1 MGAFDEYNEAS
12 IFNYPNTWTSKR
24 SFPDVVKQQSGEIVA
39 YTATD
44 DSSIIVGGTIDIIN
58 SKAQRLKQTTT
69 LGITNY
75 SGLEVTTSTRIT
87 LPNNNYDSSR
97 RKCLLAIPL
106 VWHEYLMIEGVVQNV
121 AHAGYTYM
129 LCCKTTPP
137 VISGEYVQNDTS
149 RTFKNDGYTDENT
162 ENNVFSFNE
171 GYSSSRTTLTAFL
184 NDTFSEYS
192 EYRKASDKNNNYFEN
207 TLIRKAQSF
216 DAEMTTRCANDNI
229 DYNIYGNTLINTIVM
244 GIPGQLYLTAN
255 TTIQSVLPIYTLN
268 NIDGFYKWYKTGNTD
283 DQNNGDDKGWSI
295 DYSTDWTVYIDGK
308 APDIKLTWKS
318 QKIEEWINSD
328 QNTDKW
334 TLDDFMV
341 EVGHNTPTGEYELL
355 KFFPYTEKSYST
367 TYAILAKQQDPD
379 AWDKFLAEILGSL
392 TGIGDVYLFFR
403 VYTRKKK
410 SASCYVAV
418 PYSAKPTLYGQWR
431 SMLGDTSTVTIVYNQ
446 GIPSDKPDDDYP
458 PEEDDGDLDDED
470 IDTDTGDESGGGL
483 STLTTTYEL
492 SDAQLKSLGAF
503 VWSKS
508 FFDDILRSNENPIE
522 NIISLKMIPVTP
534 ESATSKR
541 VVIGNVDTGVSGL
554 LQTKHKIVDLGTVTL
569 PKKYNNFL
577 DYPPYTKTTIYLPY
591 IGFKEI
597 DATLLMGKTVKL
609 VYIVDIVTGSC
620 KAKIY
625 TGNKYLFSFEG
636 QIGYDIA
643 ITSSNRASVE
653 SGILSSAIGTIAS
666 FSGGDVAGGTIN
678 LLHTAQQG
686 YHYSSNGRPSPIC
699 DKMDTQQPYVI
710 IERAIGQYPNSF
722 GHDYGF
728 PCLLTRRLGN
738 LRGFTKISH
747 DVDLTSIA
755 CTAPERNQIH
765 SLLTSGVYI

>member
-1 MGAFDEYNEAS
+1 MSNYQNEAPFKYAS
-12 IFNYPNTWTSKR
+12 LG
-24 SFPDVVKQQSGEIVA
+24 FPQVKIVNNPPIS
-39 YTATD
+39 
-44 DSSIIVGGTIDIIN
+44 DSYSSSVITQLGRRAHTGGTVQVEKYFLTGGATFDTFHMVTQSERFRIVPPSNDNSIDHDLCI
-58 SKAQRLKQTTT
+58 
-69 LGITNY
+69 
-75 SGLEVTTSTRIT
+75 
-87 LPNNNYDSSR
+87 
-97 RKCLLAIPL
+97 LAIPVL
-106 VWHEYLMIEGVVQNV
+106 W
-121 AHAGYTYM
+121 
-129 LCCKTTPP
+129 
-137 VISGEYVQNDTS
+137 
-149 RTFKNDGYTDENT
+149 
-162 ENNVFSFNE
+162 
-171 GYSSSRTTLTAFL
+171 
-184 NDTFSEYS
+184 DTFTSSPDAKLPNDEQLSYWHLLV
-192 EYRKASDKNNNYFEN
+192 RRNNNKNKPNLGANYYNEKDNTYNTPRTSHPYKLVSTVEKNGSETYTGRNFAFSGHNLASIPDIYGTGALQIPSDYKTN
-207 TLIRKAQSF
+207 TLNRLIQKF
-216 DAEMTTRCANDNI
+216 DADMTTKCAEI
-229 DYNIYGNTLINTIVM
+229 DIKYDISTAKLYDSQIISNY
-244 GIPGQLYLTAN
+244 QLYLNRVSST
-255 TTIQSVLPIYTLN
+255 LPIFSVR
-268 NIDGFYKWYKTGNTD
+268 NIDAFFEWYAY
-283 DQNNGDDKGWSI
+283 GDDDGRSNKEDDLFAI

-308 APDIKLTWKS
+308 APDIKVTWKS
-318 QKIEEWINSD
+318 EKIEEWINSD
-328 QNTDKW
+328 QNTDNW

-418 PYSAKPTLYGQWR
+418 PYATEPTLYGQWQ
-431 SMLGDTSTVTIVYNQ
+431 SMLGDTSTVTIIYNQ
-446 GIPSDKPDDDYP
+446 GIPSDKPEDDYP
-458 PEEDDGDLDDED
+458 PEDDDGDLDDED
-470 IDTDTGDESGGGL
+470 IDTDVGNENGGGL

-503 VWSKS
+503 VWSRS
-508 FFDDILRSNENPIE
+508 FFDDILHSNENPIE
-522 NIISLKMIPVTP
+522 NIISLKMIPVAP

-597 DATLLMGKTVKL
+597 DATLLMDKTVKL
-609 VYIVDIVTGSC
+609 IYIIDIVTGSC

-653 SGILSSAIGTIAS
+653 SSILSSAIGTIAS
-666 FSGGDVAGGTIN
+666 FSGGDVAGGAIN

-755 CTAPERNQIH
+755 CTASERNQIH